1 MPFYYNVEDIERA
14 ELYRLFAGLF
24 IDEPSDEMLMQL
36 KEVFQMKFADS
47 PQEIR
52 IDFAHIFLSPG
63 GHLLPYESFYNY
75 PLGEK
80 PGLWGK
86 ATEEVQLFYSSAGIM
101 MDEDISLIPD
111 HISAE
116 MLFMSYLIENGI
128 SELQKKFLEEHLVK
142 WIPEY
147 CNEFQKYAGTVFYK
161 EVANIL
167 KEFILSE
174 VEAFE
179 TGGGE

>member
-116 MLFMSYLIENGI
+116 LFFMSYLVENGL
-128 SELQKKFLEEHLVK
+128 SGLQQRFLEDHLSK

-147 CNEFQKYAGTVFYK
+147 CGEVQKHAGTNFYK
-161 EVANIL
+161 EIANIL

-174 VEAFE
+174 HELMSE
-179 TGGGE
+179 WGD